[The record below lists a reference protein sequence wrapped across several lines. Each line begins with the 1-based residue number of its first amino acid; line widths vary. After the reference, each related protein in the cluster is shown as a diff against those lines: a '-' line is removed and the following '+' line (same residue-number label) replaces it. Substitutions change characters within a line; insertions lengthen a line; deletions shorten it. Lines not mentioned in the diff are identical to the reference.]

1 MNLFTQYFSI
11 FRTLCNTGIVADLP
25 KDELAN
31 PSNNTPPPPI
41 VPLPN
46 VPNYVSELH
55 PVSNTVPDS
64 IIDENVVPEPSEN
77 RILSPQPGPSGLQQ
91 RKDFPLQLD
100 LSSDSEDDDIQVI
113 QEDIQ
118 VVKISRNKNSPK
130 NNPNSTSSKKRSIEE
145 VDLTSENDGVSVTF
159 DNRVLSKSIFTR
171 DISREN
177 SNDANQ
183 QQQPIQ
189 DSKGLLETTSCV
201 LCSKWTDIYFHC
213 TVCENY
219 NLCLN
224 CFMKNIG
231 KKHALKKY
239 DQFILNTSCF

>member
-1 MNLFTQYFSI
+1 M
-11 FRTLCNTGIVADLP
+11 P
-25 KDELAN
+25 KDDSVT
-31 PSNNTPPPPI
+31 PNNDTHPPPI

-100 LSSDSEDDDIQVI
+100 LSSDSGDDDIQVV

-130 NNPNSTSSKKRSIEE
+130 NNPNTSSKKRSIEE

-177 SNDANQ
+177 SNDSTSAVA
-183 QQQPIQ
+183 QPPASAVQ
-189 DSKGLLETTSCV
+189 NSKGLLETTSCV
-201 LCSKWTDIYFHC
+201 LCLKWTDIYFHC

-231 KKHALKKY
+231 KKYALKNITRH
-239 DQFILNTSCF
+239 QFALNTSSF

>member
-1 MNLFTQYFSI
+1 M
-11 FRTLCNTGIVADLP
+11 P
-25 KDELAN
+25 KDDSVT
-31 PSNNTPPPPI
+31 PNNDTHPPPI

-64 IIDENVVPEPSEN
+64 IIDENAVPEQSEN

-91 RKDFPLQLD
+91 QQQKNSEIISRDFPIQLD
-100 LSSDSEDDDIQVI
+100 LSSDSEEDD
-113 QEDIQ
+113 DIQ
-118 VVKISRNKNSPK
+118 VVKISRKNGAKDK
-130 NNPNSTSSKKRSIEE
+130 NSKKRSIEE
-145 VDLTSENDGVSVTF
+145 VDLTAENDAVSVTF
-159 DNRVLSKSIFTR
+159 DNRVLSNSIFTR

-177 SNDANQ
+177 SNDSTSAAVA
-183 QQQPIQ
+183 QPPASAVQ
-189 DSKGLLETTSCV
+189 NSKGLLETTSCV
-201 LCSKWTDIYFHC
+201 LCLKWTDIYFHC

-231 KKHALKKY
+231 KKYALK
-239 DQFILNTSCF
+239 ILPDTSSL